1 MTDSGN
7 TVPRLS
13 LIIPAYNEAA
23 RLGHTLDL
31 AIAYLDTQP
40 YASEIVVVDDGSV
53 DETVSV
59 ARAHSAARTGVRVVS
74 LAQNS
79 GKGAAVR
86 RGMLHEARGAV
97 RLFYDADAATPIEEV
112 GNVWPLLDAG
122 AEIVIGSR
130 ALPASQ
136 VLVHQRWYREQMGKL
151 NNRILRALG
160 ITRFADT
167 QCGFKAF
174 TAHAC
179 DVVFPRQ
186 TIERF
191 SFDAELLYIAHKHGL
206 RITELP
212 VHWINSASSR
222 LNPIVDAPRMVLDLM
237 TIRLKDLLGRYR

>member
-1 MTDSGN
+1 MTDLGN
-7 TVPRLS
+7 EVPRLS

-23 RLGHTLDL
+23 RLGKTLDL
-31 AIAYLDTQP
+31 AVAYLDAQP
-40 YASEIVVVDDGSV
+40 YAAEIIVVDDGSS
-53 DETVSV
+53 DDTVKVATGRSV
-59 ARAHSAARTGVRVVS
+59 ARTLVRVVS
-74 LAQNS
+74 LAENS
-79 GKGAAVR
+79 GKGAAVQ
-86 RGMLHEARGAV
+86 RGMLREARGVV

-112 GNVWPLLDAG
+112 GNVWPLIDAG

-151 NNRILRALG
+151 NNHILRALG

-179 DVVFPRQ
+179 EVVFPRQ
-186 TIERF
+186 TIARF

-206 RITELP
+206 RIVELP

-222 LNPIVDAPRMVLDLM
+222 LNPMVDAPRMVFDLL